1 MIQYTSKSKYI
12 IIILFS
18 LSCIKSLS
26 EFSPN
31 AKIFVL
37 INKMDKVDQSKR
49 DAIFSNRQK
58 QFESKIG
65 NFTLKC
71 FPTSIWEA
79 TLYKAWSFIIGS
91 IVPNIERIKELLG
104 KYAIAC
110 KADEVILFEKNTFL
124 NITSFSGV
132 YVKTDERIEKIC
144 SMMKKFKSACR
155 NDSKKFNHFLIQNVK
170 NTIYLD
176 EFLNNTCIMIVLSDK
191 KISLEFLK
199 INLQISKK
207 SFKEI
212 MDS

>member
-1 MIQYTSKSKYI
+1 
-12 IIILFS
+12 
-18 LSCIKSLS
+18 
-26 EFSPN
+26 
-31 AKIFVL
+31 
-37 INKMDKVDQSKR
+37 MDKVDQSKR
-49 DAIFSNRQK
+49 DAIFFNRQK

-91 IVPNIERIKELLG
+91 FVPNIERIKE
-104 KYAIAC
+104 
-110 KADEVILFEKNTFL
+110 
-124 NITSFSGV
+124 
-132 YVKTDERIEKIC
+132 RIEKIC
-144 SMMKKFKSACR
+144 TMMKKFKSACR

-207 SFKEI
+207 SFTKI
-212 MDS
+212 ICIWICY

>member
-1 MIQYTSKSKYI
+1 
-12 IIILFS
+12 
-18 LSCIKSLS
+18 
-26 EFSPN
+26 
-31 AKIFVL
+31 
-37 INKMDKVDQSKR
+37 MDKVDQSKR

-144 SMMKKFKSACR
+144 IMMKKFKSACR
-155 NDSKKFNHFLIQNVK
+155 NDSKKFNHFLIQNIK